1 MGGERSQ
8 FFKYKIWPKSCCI
21 HVGINRTW
29 KNKNF
34 PMKTAQWNA
43 FQNAPRCFG
52 WISQSENSGGGLGH
66 VQHGAALSNR
76 WKYSTTCTRDRF
88 SSGLDVSCS
97 SLQEFAGQIWWDKGV
112 AQHEAPLDVMCLLFF
127 DLWFQMLFVC
137 QDVSVPLC
145 DGLLL
150 TDPDLLS
157 HLQEG
162 RPLVQRHF

>member
-29 KNKNF
+29 KNKTFLWRQHNG
-34 PMKTAQWNA
+34 MHSKMHRDASGESANQ
-43 FQNAPRCFG
+43 
-52 WISQSENSGGGLGH
+52 NSGGGLGH

-97 SLQEFAGQIWWDKGV
+97 SLQEFAGQIWWDRV